1 MAKDSNNDDSSKRTL
16 FNDNWNGSTQES
28 DNCSSNSEPPGLEED
43 ALSEDTTVA
52 DSLRTPPEFED
63 SKDITVTMSENAKP
77 GDTTESPG
85 GLKCSNQETT
95 LEEKLAISPD
105 HSLEI
110 DKMSPEAPEAPEA
123 TRTDTQNGHSLDT
136 PIVNSKKLPRRRRR
150 RMRASHRTWDEE
162 LMPYGN
168 MRGVLNDDD
177 DETVRSDCSDNAEP
191 NNDQVAVTEDWSE
204 SLFDDEDL
212 DLMLDDSPNRI
223 EWLRQKREKN
233 EKNEHLDRLMSMV
246 GLEQIKAHF
255 LAVKDKVDAAKRWKE
270 DVKSINLDLILHGND
285 GTGKRRIAWLYAE
298 FLYSIGAVPR
308 RSFERMSGYSI
319 ENETSEATVTFFDEA
334 DRIDQISDITNILE
348 ALKKRPDPT
357 VLILSYRALK
367 KEPIDAINHPE
378 ESRDRFP
385 EPVVLKNYEEAEIA
399 ALLKRLVKKRPEFE
413 DVHNRELILRLLAQ
427 KLARQCNNFP
437 ESFANV
443 HTLQTELDELDIRR
457 KKRHEKELLE
467 WMKNNSPVEDVP
479 LDEQKPKQVGFEVE
493 DVLGPTPSDLRDNSA
508 AWKEL
513 QSMVG
518 LQGVKEEVDHIF
530 NLASLNRQR
539 EIEGKKNLPIMLN
552 RCFLG
557 EPGVGKTTVAKI
569 YGKILTDL
577 GLLSK
582 GEVIEKTPN
591 DLIGPYIG
599 HSERNT
605 REVLDQAM
613 GNLLIIDDAHMLY
626 QGSRQGTN
634 NSDSFRTGVIDTL
647 VANISGSPSEDRCVL
662 LCGYPDKM
670 RAMFL
675 NSNPG
680 LQRRFPLESAIVFD
694 NYSESELCQIL
705 EQKMAS
711 DGVSIS
717 EGGRK
722 TALDVLRKM
731 RTRPRFGN
739 AGEVESLLS
748 RASLRQVGRLRA
760 ANVYPVD
767 MSDHPLEAVD
777 FDPDF
782 DRASRADQARD
793 GLFKDFVG
801 FEKIT
806 ERFRRYQKMADGMR
820 RYNIDPRPHIPWAFV
835 FKGPPGTGK
844 TSTAR
849 KVGKLF
855 YDMGLIS
862 SGEVITCS
870 VTDIVGE
877 YLGQTGPKVISHFE
891 MGLGKVLFIDEAYRL
906 TGDKF
911 HKEAVNEIVDAMT
924 KPRYV
929 GNMVVILAGYGDEME
944 KLMQTNPGLRSRF
957 PTHITFPNLTPAHC
971 LQLLRQTLAR
981 LQIMI
986 PRDLDEPGS
995 GTGKALDEL
1004 FNQLARTKGWANGR
1018 DVETIAKS
1026 IIGDVFV
1033 RAGEEIDDSPLGS
1046 LHHRISPQSRDS
1058 ALPDHQA
1065 IAFQSVFSEIAITLR
1080 TEGIKMQRDKEAS
1093 MSHSSVSIRRKSC
1106 TPCFKGRRKC
1116 DLSYP
1121 VCKRCEKNNK
1131 ACHYVYPP
1139 NQRAATNVELSK
1151 SKGHSSLAEKPSP
1164 GSSPDELV
1172 PIPDRSQSR
1181 TQHQLNWD
1189 GSLIKIRFPE
1199 PLGVPSIIGHL
1210 GELEPVIGLGNDAWI
1225 FEEMK
1230 ACPTTYAQDTE
1241 TFFIH
1246 KDLNQ
1251 DSLAPGP
1258 LRAAWGICAGCITL
1272 NSRNR
1277 KFLFQAVDAE
1287 LAKLL
1292 VPTPQG
1298 TLFEDLVTL
1307 QASVLYQMIRLIYGG
1322 IEQRKAA
1329 EQQEYVMR
1337 SLGLKLLQRLD
1348 SGDEMAQ
1355 NTWETWLLRE
1365 SVRRTV
1371 VATFK
1376 LYTLYWSFKLGTC
1389 TEVNA
1394 IAQLPIS
1401 TKTGVWSSPQNFP
1414 QYPSKDETIPYRDF
1428 ILFKS
1433 VAPRGSLETFEK
1445 MVVVSCRGVAEEDYF
1460 AIRDT
1465 L

>member
-1 MAKDSNNDDSSKRTL
+1 MAEDSNNDDLLETTVFK
-16 FNDNWNGSTQES
+16 DNWDVYPVPKES
-28 DNCSSNSEPPGLEED
+28 DNRSSNSEPPGLEED
-43 ALSEDTTVA
+43 VLSEDTTVA
-52 DSLRTPPEFED
+52 DSPRTPPESEEA
-63 SKDITVTMSENAKP
+63 KTITVTVSENAEP
-77 GDTTESPG
+77 GDATEIPG
-85 GLKCSNQETT
+85 GLEEHNQETL
-95 LEEKLAISPD
+95 LEEKLGMSPGQ
-105 HSLEI
+105 SLEI
-110 DKMSPEAPEAPEA
+110 DETPEAPEA
-123 TRTDTQNGHSLDT
+123 TRTDIQENPSPKT
-136 PIVNSKKLPRRRRR
+136 PSVASKKLPRRRPR
-150 RMRASHRTWDEE
+150 RMRPSHRTWDEE
-162 LMPYGN
+162 LMPYGK
-168 MRGVLNDDD
+168 MRGVFDDGDD
-177 DETVRSDCSDNAEP
+177 DESVCSDSGDNPEP
-191 NNDQVAVTEDWSE
+191 NKDQVAINEDWSE

-212 DLMLDDSPNRI
+212 ELMLDNSPSRL
-223 EWLRQKREKN
+223 EWLRRKREKD
-233 EKNEHLDRLMSMV
+233 EKNEHLDQLMSMV

-255 LAVKDKVDAAKRWKE
+255 LAVKDRVDTAKRWEE
-270 DVKSINLDLILHGND
+270 DMKSINLDLILEGND

-298 FLYSIGAVPR
+298 FLYSIGAIPR

-319 ENETSEATVTFFDEA
+319 EDETSEATVTFFDEA
-334 DRIDQISDITNILE
+334 ERINQSSDITSILE

-357 VLILSYRALK
+357 VLILSYRSI
-367 KEPIDAINHPE
+367 KEELMDVLNHTE
-378 ESRDRFP
+378 ESRDPFP
-385 EPVVLKNYEEAEIA
+385 KPIALKNYDEAEIA

-413 DVHNRELILRLLAQ
+413 DIHNQELILRLLAQ
-427 KLARQCNNFP
+427 KLAQQCNKSHETFTNI
-437 ESFANV
+437 
-443 HTLQTELDELDIRR
+443 HDLQKELDELDTRR
-457 KKRHEKELLE
+457 KKRHEEELLE
-467 WMKNNSPVEDVP
+467 WMKNNSPVEGVP
-479 LDEQKPKQVGFEVE
+479 LHEQKPKQVGFEVE
-493 DVLGPTPSDLRDNSA
+493 DVLGPKPSDLRDNSA

-530 NLASLNRQR
+530 NLASVNRQR
-539 EIEGKKNLPIMLN
+539 EIEGKKNLPIILN

-582 GEVIEKTPN
+582 GQVIEKTPN

-605 REVLDQAM
+605 RQVLEEAM

-626 QGSRQGTN
+626 QGTN

-647 VANISGSPSEDRCVL
+647 VANISGSPGEDRCVL
-662 LCGYPDKM
+662 LCGYADKM
-670 RAMFL
+670 EAMFL
-675 NSNPG
+675 NCNPG
-680 LQRRFPLESAIVFD
+680 LQRRFPLESAVVFN
-694 NYSESELCQIL
+694 NYNESELCQIL

-722 TALDVLRKM
+722 AALDVLRKM

-748 RASLRQVGRLRA
+748 RANLRQVGRLRA
-760 ANVYPVD
+760 TRLYPVD
-767 MSDHPLEAVD
+767 KSDHPLEAED

-782 DRASRADQARD
+782 DRATRADQARH

-862 SGEVITCS
+862 SDEVITCS
-870 VTDIVGE
+870 VTDIIGE

-911 HKEAVNEIVDAMT
+911 HKEAVDEIVDAMT

-929 GNMVVILAGYGDEME
+929 GNMVVILAGYGEEME

-971 LQLLRQTLAR
+971 LQLLRQSLAK
-981 LQIMI
+981 LQITI
-986 PRDLDEPGS
+986 PRDLDGP
-995 GTGKALDEL
+995 GTGTGRALDEL

-1018 DVETIAKS
+1018 DVETIAKN

-1033 RAGEEIDDSPLGS
+1033 RVGEEEDGSPLGG
-1046 LHHRISPQSRDS
+1046 LHHRISSETQGLDP
-1058 ALPDHQA
+1058 AVPNHQ
-1065 IAFQSVFSEIAITLR
+1065 VFAYHDYSKTQYVERERET
-1080 TEGIKMQRDKEAS
+1080 S

-1106 TPCFKGRRKC
+1106 GPCFKGRRKC

-1131 ACHYVYPP
+1131 SCNYVYPP

-1151 SKGHSSLAEKPSP
+1151 SKGQSSLAETSSAGSP
-1164 GSSPDELV
+1164 TDELV
-1172 PIPDRSQSR
+1172 PIQDRSPSR

-1189 GSLIKIRFPE
+1189 GSLIKIRLPE
-1199 PLGVPSIIGHL
+1199 SLGVPSIIGHL
-1210 GELEPVIGLGNDAWI
+1210 GVLEPVFGLGNDAWI

-1251 DSLAPGP
+1251 GSLAPGP

-1292 VPTPQG
+1292 VPTPLS
-1298 TLFEDLVTL
+1298 TLFEDLVRL
-1307 QASVLYQMIRLIYGG
+1307 QASVLYQMIRIIYGG

-1329 EQQEYVMR
+1329 EQQEYVLR

-1348 SGDEMAQ
+1348 ARHERTQ
-1355 NTWETWLLRE
+1355 NAWEAWLLSE

-1376 LYTLYWSFKLGTC
+1376 LYTLYWSFKYGAC

-1394 IAQLPIS
+1394 MAQLPVS
-1401 TKTGVWSSPQNFP
+1401 TKTGVWSSPETFL
-1414 QYPSKDETIPYRDF
+1414 QYPSQDETVPYRDF
-1428 ILFKS
+1428 ILLKS
-1433 VAPRGSLETFEK
+1433 VTPRGSLETFEK

-1460 AIRDT
+1460 AIRET